1 MEIRIVE
8 EQNKN
13 EWNSFVQANSTGS
26 FLQSYEWGEFMATQ
40 KEKIWRFAVVE
51 GDTWKACFLL
61 VMSKLKL
68 NQRILY
74 IPRGPVI
81 DEVSHKEKI
90 LEEIFRTV
98 DDLARREK
106 AVMVQIDPFTND
118 KDWESLL
125 DQHGFVKSEQNVQPR
140 HTLILDI
147 RKTEEEILN
156 QMHQKT
162 RYNIRLAEKKGIEV
176 IVDNGM
182 YKEFLELLKK
192 TMARQEIKMFSAD
205 YFKKILE
212 VPFVKL
218 YLAKY
223 EGKIIAANIMVFW
236 NDTATYLFGAS
247 DHEFRNLMAPH
258 LLQWQAMKDAKAAN
272 CWFYDFWGA
281 APPDAKGQEAGW
293 FGFTKFKMGFSP
305 EADLTEYLGTY
316 EKIYNPAIVGIYR
329 FLQKIRK

>member
-1 MEIRIVE
+1 MELRLINDS
-8 EQNKN
+8 NKN
-13 EWNSFVQANSTGS
+13 EWDSFVKANSTGS
-26 FLQSYEWGEFMATQ
+26 FLQSFEWGEFMATQ

-51 GDTWKACFLL
+51 GETWKAVFLL
-61 VMSKLKL
+61 VMSKLKM
-68 NQRILY
+68 NQRVLY

-81 DEVSHKEKI
+81 EEVSHKEKV
-90 LEEIFRTV
+90 LGAIFEML
-98 DDLARREK
+98 DDMARREK
-106 AVMVQIDPFTND
+106 AVMVQIDPHSNEFE
-118 KDWESLL
+118 WEQSF

-147 RKTEEEILN
+147 RKPDEEILN
-156 QMHQKT
+156 AMHQKT

-192 TMARQEIKMFSAD
+192 TELRQEIKMFSAD
-205 YFKKILE
+205 YFQKILA

-223 EGKIIAANIMVFW
+223 DGKIIAANIMIFW

-258 LLQWQAMKDAKAAN
+258 LLQWQAIKDAKAAN

-281 APPDAKGQEAGW
+281 APPDAKGQEANW

-305 EADLTEYLGTY
+305 DAELTEYLGTY

-329 FLQKIRK
+329 FLQSLRK